1 MKLYYFFKNLIL
13 GNKNEIQEYFMSI
26 LNFCINNFLD
36 KETIKFLITN
46 FIFEIV
52 DYTNKLKIKK
62 EDVYTKAIDVNSKIL
77 RAYSIVSIKDI
88 SYEFL
93 INLLKD
99 IEKYKKD
106 NNFILDNSINFLEKY
121 YYKDLSLTEVA
132 NVCNMSDS
140 YFSRKFKEKFNI
152 NFSTYL
158 LNIRLEKA
166 KELLK
171 EKNLNI
177 ENISEMVGFKD
188 SSYFSKSF
196 KQKYGIA
203 PHYYRDNFK

>member
-1 MKLYYFFKNLIL
+1 MKLLNMKILKIYLQKLIL

-26 LNFCINNFLD
+26 LNFCINDFLD

-62 EDVYTKAIDVNSKIL
+62 EDVYTKAINVNSKIL
-77 RAYSIVSIKDI
+77 RAYSIASIKDI

-93 INLLKD
+93 INLLID
-99 IEKYKKD
+99 IEKYKK
-106 NNFILDNSINFLEKY
+106 NNDFILDNSINFLEKY

-171 EKNLNI
+171 EKN
-177 ENISEMVGFKD
+177 
-188 SSYFSKSF
+188 
-196 KQKYGIA
+196 
-203 PHYYRDNFK
+203 

>member
-1 MKLYYFFKNLIL
+1 MKN
-13 GNKNEIQEYFMSI
+13 
-26 LNFCINNFLD
+26 
-36 KETIKFLITN
+36 
-46 FIFEIV
+46 
-52 DYTNKLKIKK
+52 IKK
-62 EDVYTKAIDVNSKIL
+62 
-77 RAYSIVSIKDI
+77 
-88 SYEFL
+88 
-93 INLLKD
+93 
-99 IEKYKKD
+99 
-106 NNFILDNSINFLEKY
+106 NNDFILDNSINFLEKY

-166 KELLK
+166 KELLR

-196 KQKYGIA
+196 KQKYGMA
-203 PHYYRDNFK
+203 PHYYRDNFKEF